1 MSESNQAQVIVRG
14 NSQGFLQEVTS
25 GKHKFSVDEPASVGG
40 TDAAPDP
47 YDYLMAALG
56 ACTSMTVGFYARRK
70 KYPLENITVSLRHS
84 RIHAKDCE
92 DCMTKEG
99 MLDRIDVDLELAG
112 QLSVEQRAELMKAAA
127 NCPVHKTLTHE
138 INIRLREI
146 TPK

>member
-1 MSESNQAQVIVRG
+1 MSAESAHVIVRG
-14 NSQGFLQEVTS
+14 NGRGFLQEVTS

-40 TDAAPDP
+40 SDAAPDP

-70 KYPLENITVSLRHS
+70 NYPLENITVSLSHS

-99 MLDRIDVDLELAG
+99 MLDRIDVDLELTG
-112 QLSVEQRAELMKAAA
+112 KLSSEQRAELMKAAA
-127 NCPVHKTLTHE
+127 GCPVHKTLTHE

>member
-1 MSESNQAQVIVRG
+1 MNTEPTNVIIRG
-14 NSQGFLQEVTS
+14 DARGFLQEVTS

-40 TDAAPDP
+40 TDDAPDP

-70 KYPLENITVSLRHS
+70 KYPLEKITVSLSHS

-99 MLDRIDVDLELAG
+99 MLDRIDVDLELMG
-112 QLSVEQRAELMKAAA
+112 DLSSDQRAELMKAAA
-127 NCPVHKTLTHE
+127 NCPVHKTLIHE
-138 INIRLREI
+138 INIRLREL
-146 TPK
+146 KS

>member
-1 MSESNQAQVIVRG
+1 MSMEQVHVVVRG
-14 NSQGFLQEVTS
+14 DARGFLQEVTS
-25 GKHKFSVDEPASVGG
+25 GRHKFKVDEPVSVGG
-40 TDAAPDP
+40 SDAAPDP

-70 KYPLENITVSLRHS
+70 KYPLEKIVVSLSHS

-99 MLDRIDVDLELAG
+99 MLDRIDVDLELTG
-112 QLSVEQRAELMKAAA
+112 DLSSEQRAELMKAAA

-138 INIRLREI
+138 INIRLRELK
-146 TPK
+146 P

>member
-1 MSESNQAQVIVRG
+1 MSESNKVQVTVRG
-14 NSQGFLQEVTS
+14 NARGFLQEVTS

-70 KYPLENITVSLRHS
+70 KYPLENITVSLTHS

-92 DCMTKEG
+92 DCMTQEG
-99 MLDRIDVDLELAG
+99 MLDRIDLDLELTG
-112 QLSVEQRAELMKAAA
+112 QLTAEQRAELMKAAA

-138 INIRLREI
+138 INIRLRDV

>member
-1 MSESNQAQVIVRG
+1 MSESNKAQVTVRG
-14 NSQGFLQEVTS
+14 DARGFLQEVTS
-25 GKHKFSVDEPASVGG
+25 GKHKFSVDEPASHGG

-70 KYPLENITVSLRHS
+70 KYPLESTTVSLTHS

-99 MLDRIDVDLELAG
+99 MLDRIDVDLELTG
-112 QLSVEQRAELMKAAA
+112 NLSSEQRAELMKAAA

-138 INIRLREI
+138 INVRLREI
-146 TPK
+146 APK